1 MRWWIRPFMQWL
13 LIRACFQMR
22 NSGGASWHRSLDFLA
37 AFHHGSWAVL
47 GEISDVNLHLL
58 GSLELQI
65 WFLSV
70 TLFLRVVSPMSPG
83 FPRVLSEDLMDSSKG
98 FRLVSGLLTADLVW
112 YWALWHPCWSSEIY
126 EKNTRKTIGKEAVC
140 DLFCSKM
147 L

>member
-1 MRWWIRPFMQWL
+1 M
-13 LIRACFQMR
+13 
-22 NSGGASWHRSLDFLA
+22 
-37 AFHHGSWAVL
+37 L

-98 FRLVSGLLTADLVW
+98 FRLVSGLLTADLV
-112 YWALWHPCWSSEIY
+112 
-126 EKNTRKTIGKEAVC
+126 
-140 DLFCSKM
+140 
-147 L
+147 